1 MTLVAKNLS
10 YRIAGRDLLAG
21 VDLSFCSGQVT
32 ALVGPNGAGKS
43 TLLACLAGLRQP
55 SAGSAQIDGRP
66 VGSIAPEERAR
77 LLAVLPQGAGIHWN
91 VLVRSLVELGRSPW
105 RGAKGNASA
114 DAEEVEEAMR
124 RTDVAHLA
132 DRQALTL
139 SGGERSRALLARALA
154 VKALW
159 LLADEPLTA
168 LDPLHQ
174 LTALAALKGEASR
187 GTGVLLVIHDLS
199 MAARFADRIVV
210 LHEGRVA
217 ADGAPA
223 DVLTPALLR
232 NVYGIEAYIGRS
244 SEGGL
249 LVQPLCP
256 APRP

>member
-1 MTLVAKNLS
+1 MTLVAKELC
-10 YRIAGRDLLAG
+10 YRVAGRDLLVG
-21 VDLSFCSGQVT
+21 INLTFGRGQVT

-43 TLLACLAGLRQP
+43 TLLACLAGLRSP
-55 SAGSAQIDGRP
+55 SAGSAQIDGRR
-66 VGSIAPEERAR
+66 VGAIAPEERAR
-77 LLAVLPQGAGIHWN
+77 LLAVLPQGAEIHWN
-91 VLVRSLVELGRSPW
+91 VIVRSLVELGRSPW
-105 RGAKGNASA
+105 RGANGNASVDA
-114 DAEEVEEAMR
+114 DEVEWAMR
-124 RTDVAHLA
+124 RTDVVHLS

-139 SGGERSRALLARALA
+139 SGGERSRTLLARALA

-159 LLADEPLTA
+159 LLADEPLTG

-174 LTALAALKGEASR
+174 LTALTALKGEASR

-199 MAARFADRIVV
+199 LAARFADRIIV

-232 NVYGIEAYIGRS
+232 DVYGIEAFIGRS
-244 SEGGL
+244 PEGGL

-256 APRP
+256 ASWA